1 MKKLQ
6 ILGLLI
12 LSINYILPA
21 SNTEKHTIKFESPN
35 LFEFKCLL
43 VNTNISF
50 ELYEAIVNDKDL
62 HHTILNRVEQIV
74 NIIWNIDTLQKF
86 KDDQKI
92 KYKNRMQKSF
102 STTDNFEE
110 ALEYK
115 KKRDYGY
122 NQDESALAFNPILS
136 LKKAQ
141 LQKIL
146 NCHAHSHQ
154 AALSK
159 K

>member
-1 MKKLQ
+1 M
-6 ILGLLI
+6 
-12 LSINYILPA
+12 
-21 SNTEKHTIKFESPN
+21 
-35 LFEFKCLL
+35 
-43 VNTNISF
+43 
-50 ELYEAIVNDKDL
+50 NDEGL
-62 HHTILNRVEQIV
+62 HHTILNRVDQIV
-74 NIIWNIDTLQKF
+74 NIIWNINTLQKF
-86 KDDQKI
+86 KNDQKI

-136 LKKAQ
+136 SKKAQ

-146 NCHAHSHQ
+146 NCHVHSHQ
-154 AALSK
+154 AALTEK
-159 K
+159 